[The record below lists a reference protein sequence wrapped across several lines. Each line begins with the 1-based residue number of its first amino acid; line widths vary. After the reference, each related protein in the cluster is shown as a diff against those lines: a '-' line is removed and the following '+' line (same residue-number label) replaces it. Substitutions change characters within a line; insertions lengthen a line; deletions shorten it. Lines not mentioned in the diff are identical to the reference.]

1 MALTN
6 KLSAI
11 GDAIREKTGKS
22 DLLTLDDMALEIA
35 SIETGGSGDSDTT
48 LRNLLYFVEKIYPIP
63 EEYNGELVVSGLT
76 HIATRMGQFDDCNY
90 GAMLG
95 ATRLVFPDVV
105 VCSNYGINSNHSITE
120 LIFPKIENLG
130 VYSEWSN
137 SYTGT
142 ASIRSCDNLE
152 TLVLGN
158 IKLFN
163 SNNNLQRL
171 GALKHLILP
180 GDTVPVIAGGTI
192 FDANTPNVEGI
203 YVPQRLLAEYENAT
217 NWIQYADL
225 LKAIEDYPEICGGV
239 L

>member
-1 MALTN
+1 MRSIFYNCTNLT
-6 KLSAI
+6 S
-11 GDAIREKTGKS
+11 
-22 DLLTLDDMALEIA
+22 LDV
-35 SIETGGSGDSDTT
+35 SNWETGNVT
-48 LRNLLYFVEKIYPIP
+48 NM
-63 EEYNGELVVSGLT
+63 NG
-76 HIATRMGQFDDCNY
+76 MFN
-90 GAMLG
+90 
-95 ATRLVFPDVV
+95 
-105 VCSNYGINSNHSITE
+105 
-120 LIFPKIENLG
+120 
-130 VYSEWSN
+130 
-137 SYTGT
+137 
-142 ASIRSCDNLE
+142 SCDKLE

-180 GDTVPVIAGGTI
+180 GDTVPVISGGTI